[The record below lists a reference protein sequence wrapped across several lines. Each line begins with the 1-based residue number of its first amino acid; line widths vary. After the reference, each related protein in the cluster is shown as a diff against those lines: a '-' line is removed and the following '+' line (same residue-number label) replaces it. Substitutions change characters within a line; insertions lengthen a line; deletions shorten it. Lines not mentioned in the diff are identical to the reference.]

1 MQFTT
6 EESAMAL
13 SHAIMTALIDDDMS
27 GYELAKSFDASL
39 GFFWQASHQ
48 QIYQDLRKLS
58 EKGWLSKREVSQR
71 GKPNKISYGLTMA
84 GREAM
89 ADWVYKTS
97 KVQEGKD
104 DLFVKLY
111 NLSSDNATHMMAEI
125 DERRKQMMQR
135 LYLYE
140 KIRRAHYDDPES
152 LPVRRQGVY
161 LALLG
166 GIRNGEQFL
175 QWCDEALELM
185 AKVES
190 GAQ

>member
-1 MQFTT
+1 
-6 EESAMAL
+6 MAL

-27 GYELAKSFDASL
+27 GYELAKSFDHSL

-71 GKPNKISYGLTMA
+71 GKPNKISYGLTIA

-89 ADWVYKTS
+89 AEWVYKTS
-97 KVQEGKD
+97 KVQESKD

-111 NLSSDNATHMMAEI
+111 NLGEGNVAHLMLEI
-125 DERRKQMMQR
+125 DQRRKNMMQR

-140 KIRRAHYDDPES
+140 KIRRAHYSDPEC

-166 GIRNGEQFL
+166 GILNGEQFM
-175 QWCDEALELM
+175 QWCDEALELL
-185 AKVES
+185 AKVER
-190 GAQ
+190 AEQ

>member
-1 MQFTT
+1 
-6 EESAMAL
+6 MAL

-27 GYELAKSFDASL
+27 GYELAKSFDRSL

-71 GKPNKISYGLTMA
+71 GKPNKISYGLTMT
-84 GREAM
+84 GRQAM
-89 ADWVYKTS
+89 ADWVYQTS
-97 KVQEGKD
+97 KVQESKD

-111 NLSSDNATHMMAEI
+111 NLGEDNVAHLMAEI
-125 DERRKQMMQR
+125 DQRRKNMMQR

-140 KIRRAHYDDPES
+140 KIRRAHYGDPEL
-152 LPVRRQGVY
+152 LPIRRQGVY

-166 GIRNGEQFL
+166 GIRNGEQFM
-175 QWCDEALELM
+175 QWCDEALELL

-190 GAQ
+190 PAQ